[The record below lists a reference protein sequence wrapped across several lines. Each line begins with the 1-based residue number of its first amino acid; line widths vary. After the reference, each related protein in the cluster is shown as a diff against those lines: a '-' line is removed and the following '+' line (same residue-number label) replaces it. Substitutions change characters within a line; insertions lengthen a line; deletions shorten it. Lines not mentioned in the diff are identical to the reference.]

1 MITGEVLMVNIS
13 ELKEW
18 NTFEA
23 FKTPE
28 DVILYL
34 KVVVENAEHLEDVYY
49 DVRRLIE
56 SYEKFK
62 ESYNAGKYIKH

>member
-1 MITGEVLMVNIS
+1 MDINI
-13 ELKEW
+13 LKEW
-18 NTFEA
+18 NTFES

-34 KVVVENAEHLEDVYY
+34 KVVVEDAEHLEDVYY
-49 DVRRLIE
+49 DVRNLIE

-62 ESYNAGKYIKH
+62 KHD

>member
-1 MITGEVLMVNIS
+1 MVNTS
-13 ELKEW
+13 DKVMLTSLKEW

-34 KVVVENAEHLEDVYY
+34 KVVVEDADHLEDVYF

-62 ESYNAGKYIKH
+62 EINKC

>member
-1 MITGEVLMVNIS
+1 MNINI
-13 ELKEW
+13 LKEW

-34 KVVVENAEHLEDVYY
+34 KVVVEDAEHLEDSQCALCF
-49 DVRRLIE
+49 DVCRLIE

-62 ESYNAGKYIKH
+62 EMNR

>member
-1 MITGEVLMVNIS
+1 MTKSSEKVSITS
-13 ELKEW
+13 LKEW
-18 NTFEA
+18 NTFES

-34 KVVVENAEHLEDVYY
+34 KVVVEDAEHLEDVYF
-49 DVRRLIE
+49 DVRRLVE

-62 ESYNAGKYIKH
+62 EVNDA

>member
-1 MITGEVLMVNIS
+1 MSIDDKVSITT
-13 ELKEW
+13 LKEW
-18 NTFEA
+18 NTFGA

-34 KVVVENAEHLEDVYY
+34 KVCVEDAEHLEDVYF
-49 DVRRLIE
+49 DVRSLIK

-62 ESYNAGKYIKH
+62 EIDE

>member
-1 MITGEVLMVNIS
+1 MNINNKVSITS
-13 ELKEW
+13 LKEW
-18 NTFEA
+18 NLYEA
-23 FKTPE
+23 LKTPE

-34 KVVVENAEHLEDVYY
+34 KVVVEDAEHLEDVYF

-62 ESYNAGKYIKH
+62 EMNK

>member
-1 MITGEVLMVNIS
+1 MKVS
-13 ELKEW
+13 DLKEW
-18 NTFEA
+18 NTFES

-34 KVVVENAEHLEDVYY
+34 KLILEDAEHLEDVYF

-62 ESYNAGKYIKH
+62 KND

>member
-1 MITGEVLMVNIS
+1 MVNIN

-18 NTFEA
+18 NTFEE

-34 KVVVENAEHLEDVYY
+34 KVVVEDAEHLEDVYF

-56 SYEKFK
+56 SYDKFK
-62 ESYNAGKYIKH
+62 EVNDA

>member
-1 MITGEVLMVNIS
+1 MVNTS
-13 ELKEW
+13 DKVMLTSLKEW

-34 KVVVENAEHLEDVYY
+34 KVVVEDAEHLEDVYF

-56 SYEKFK
+56 SYEKF
-62 ESYNAGKYIKH
+62 IKND

>member
-1 MITGEVLMVNIS
+1 MIYKMTKSS
-13 ELKEW
+13 EKVSITSLKEW
-18 NTFEA
+18 NLYET

-34 KVVVENAEHLEDVYY
+34 KVVVEDAEHLEDVYF

-62 ESYNAGKYIKH
+62 ENDDA

>member
-1 MITGEVLMVNIS
+1 MNINI
-13 ELKEW
+13 LKEW

-34 KVVVENAEHLEDVYY
+34 KVLEEEFGCSEDFYCDVL
-49 DVRRLIE
+49 RLIE

-62 ESYNAGKYIKH
+62 EGNKC

>member
-1 MITGEVLMVNIS
+1 MVNIIDKVS
-13 ELKEW
+13 KTSLKEW

-34 KVVVENAEHLEDVYY
+34 KVVVEDAEHLEDVYF

-56 SYEKFK
+56 SYDKFK
-62 ESYNAGKYIKH
+62 EMNDA

>member
-1 MITGEVLMVNIS
+1 MVNIN

-18 NTFEA
+18 NTFEE

-34 KVVVENAEHLEDVYY
+34 KVVVEDAEHLEDVYF
-49 DVRRLIE
+49 DVRSLIK

-62 ESYNAGKYIKH
+62 ESDK